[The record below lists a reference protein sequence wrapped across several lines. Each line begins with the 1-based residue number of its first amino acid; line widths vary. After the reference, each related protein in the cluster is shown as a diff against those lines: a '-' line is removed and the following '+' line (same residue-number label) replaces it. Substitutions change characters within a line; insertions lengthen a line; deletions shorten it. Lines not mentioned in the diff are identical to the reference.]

1 MTQNP
6 KCEWLSFVKRKV
18 RSRVDLSRWE
28 WDGAS
33 LPLIFGSLVAHLL
46 PPFTFVASFHRGN
59 TKKVPN
65 VFLLRGN
72 RRRSRYIR
80 KEKKQLLQIS
90 KDERR
95 WRGECSLVEER
106 WFDSRYPLFWCLSP
120 LFLKSTI
127 RRTTRCFGKWFRYT
141 ITQRLAG
148 SRNKWGVIKVSS

>member
-1 MTQNP
+1 MSLFTMTQNP
-6 KCEWLSFVKRKV
+6 KCEWLSFVK

-80 KEKKQLLQIS
+80 KEKKTIVTDIQRWAKMTREIQFGWGTLIWFKIS
-90 KDERR
+90 
-95 WRGECSLVEER
+95 WFLMSLFFVLEIHDKE
-106 WFDSRYPLFWCLSP
+106 DHPLFWQVVPIYDHPATCRQQ
-120 LFLKSTI
+120 K
-127 RRTTRCFGKWFRYT
+127 
-141 ITQRLAG
+141 
-148 SRNKWGVIKVSS
+148 